1 MSIRID
7 RIQVNRGGPLQSDF
21 DFEPGDLNLIYGQN
35 ETGKTYVVESLI
47 KFLFKTTGKAPVAA
61 DLRDMEFGG
70 RVIVSG
76 LKDPE
81 PFTKSGKKLEDHWE
95 AGTGLPPNFSRLLVV
110 RAGETHLAAAEQDG
124 VGRGMLKD
132 YLSGEGLLEK
142 VADKISLTL
151 RKAEVEYPQIKGSR
165 AGELKGRESSISD
178 LDVLQN
184 LLEQVEQGY
193 ASGEGYSLRQQKHAV
208 DVQLDTLHKA
218 KRYHAGQLAGQIKEL
233 NRQQQD
239 LPRDRDLATLES
251 NIENFDSSQAE
262 IETKAKK
269 LGELEDTSADY
280 AWAKQALEIYKE
292 ATSEAATSSPNQ
304 MLLLLTL
311 LSVMGTVAFGL
322 LGLNTWLIVS
332 AVLALGF
339 AISTHMGSKKALST
353 ASQSA
358 ELKKLGDA
366 YRDRFGSE
374 LTDKATLQA
383 KFEEL
388 NKSQILAAPLKESI
402 DLLSEQTR
410 SLERSI
416 TATLKKW
423 TGVEVPPQ
431 EWQDVIQDLTD
442 KISDLEKDVGTL
454 ERKLSPLHVPEE
466 EYLDEDPG
474 ESWNA
479 ERFGNL
485 TDERKRIEEDLREE
499 DRSLEDLKSRVSQET
514 NLPNS
519 DWEDLITELRARQ
532 GTAAEEYRQR
542 TADILARIKVFAVVE
557 QFRELEN
564 SRIAKGLKRPELT
577 ERLRALTGRY
587 GSIRHDDEEGLI
599 LSTDKDEEYSLSSMS
614 TGAREQ
620 VFLALRMGFA
630 SIAMEGKT
638 GFLILDDAFQHSDW
652 DRRQRLVDQTL
663 SFVESG
669 WQVFYFTMDDH
680 IRDLFEAAGGSLG
693 SRFTN
698 HKLG

>member
-1 MSIRID
+1 MTIRID

-21 DFEPGDLNLIYGQN
+21 EFEPGDLNLIYGQN

-61 DLRDMEFGG
+61 GLRDMEIGG

-81 PFTKSGKKLEDHWE
+81 PFTRSGRKLEDHWE

-124 VGRGMLKD
+124 VGRSMLKD

-142 VADKISLTL
+142 VADRISLTVQ
-151 RKAEVEYPQIKGSR
+151 KAEVEYPQIKGSR
-165 AGELKGRESSISD
+165 AGELKGRESSISN

-208 DVQLDTLHKA
+208 GVQLDTLHKA
-218 KRYHAGQLAGQIKEL
+218 KLYHAGQLAGQIKEL

-239 LPRDRDLATLES
+239 LPRERDLATLES
-251 NIENFDSSQAE
+251 DIKKFDSAQAE
-262 IETKAKK
+262 IESKTGK
-269 LGELEDTSADY
+269 LDELEDTSADF

-292 ATSEAATSSPNQ
+292 VASTAATNRPNSA
-304 MLLLLTL
+304 LLLLTL
-311 LSVMGTVAFGL
+311 LSVIGTVAFGL
-322 LGLNTWLIVS
+322 LGLNTWLVVS

-339 AISTHMGSKKALST
+339 AVSTHMGSKKALST
-353 ASQSA
+353 ASQGA
-358 ELKKLGDA
+358 ELKKLEDA

-410 SLERSI
+410 TLERSI

-423 TGVEVPPQ
+423 TGVEVTPQ

-466 EYLDEDPG
+466 EYLEDDPG
-474 ESWNA
+474 GSWNA
-479 ERFGNL
+479 ERFGDL
-485 TDERKRIEEDLREE
+485 TDECERIEEDLREE

-542 TADILARIKVFAVVE
+542 TADILARIQVFAVVE

-630 SIAMEGKT
+630 SIAMEGET

-663 SFVESG
+663 SFIESG

-693 SRFTN
+693 TRFRN
-698 HKLG
+698 QRLG